1 MTKPAGTVEVSQEA
15 AAKAAAAYEAEVE
28 AELAKRVEAERSK
41 TAMDAA
47 AKTALEA
54 AQKEALDAR
63 KAVEEETKARTAL
76 EARLK
81 SLEDNRKSQDD
92 AATARKS
99 AEEAETLRLA
109 TVLAK
114 NRVAKDR
121 VEAEAKRLAALG
133 RASVEEIMRATPAPT
148 SDPLILGLRARA
160 ESETKDHIAVRA
172 VEEGNRTVPVF
183 EVADWSHY
191 GPVRTESWAGGP
203 SGHISPTKGG
213 A

>member
-1 MTKPAGTVEVSQEA
+1 MTKPAGTVEVSKEA
-15 AAKAAAAYEAEVE
+15 AAKAEAAYEAELD

-54 AQKEALDAR
+54 AQQEALAAR

-76 EARLK
+76 EVRLK
-81 SLEDNRKSQDD
+81 SLEDAKKGSDD

-99 AEEAETLRLA
+99 SEEAETLRLA
-109 TVLAK
+109 TILAK

-121 VEAEAKRLAALG
+121 VEGEAKRLAALG
-133 RASVEEIMRATPAPT
+133 RTSVEEIMRATPAPT
-148 SDPLILGLRARA
+148 SDPLILGLRSRT
-160 ESETKDHIAVRA
+160 ESDTKDHIRVRA

-191 GPVRTESWAGGP
+191 GPVRTESWAGAP
-203 SGHISPTKGG
+203 TGHAPTKGG